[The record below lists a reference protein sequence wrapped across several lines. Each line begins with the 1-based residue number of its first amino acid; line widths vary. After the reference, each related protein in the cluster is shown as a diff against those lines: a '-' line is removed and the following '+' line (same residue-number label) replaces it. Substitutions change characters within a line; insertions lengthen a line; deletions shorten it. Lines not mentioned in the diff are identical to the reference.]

1 MRVQQLV
8 RKRVAVVVMAV
19 ALGVGLASC
28 GFANTSSGG
37 PGDPYAAGLFN
48 DLNHD
53 RAVNGLPP
61 LTWSPKLANQAGAW
75 ANTMANSGG
84 LEHQNLGALVS
95 SADYGGFRAMA
106 ENIFV
111 GTVGMSVEQVE
122 GAWINSPEHRANIL
136 SGNYN
141 IVGIGYFRSG
151 DGRLWAVQDFGGI

>member
-8 RKRVAVVVMAV
+8 RKRVAVVVMTV
-19 ALGVGLASC
+19 VLGVGLASC

-37 PGDPYAAGLFN
+37 PDDQYAAGLFN

-84 LEHQNLGALVS
+84 LEHQNLVALVS

-111 GTVGMSVEQVE
+111 GTVGMS
-122 GAWINSPEHRANIL
+122 
-136 SGNYN
+136 
-141 IVGIGYFRSG
+141 
-151 DGRLWAVQDFGGI
+151 

>member
-8 RKRVAVVVMAV
+8 RKRVAVVVV
-19 ALGVGLASC
+19 AGMLGLGLASC

-37 PGDPYAAGLFN
+37 PSDPYAAALFN

-75 ANTMANSGG
+75 ANSMANSGN
-84 LEHQNLGALVS
+84 LVHQNLGGLVS
-95 SADYGGFRAMA
+95 SADYRGFRTMA

-111 GTVGMSVEQVE
+111 GTNGMSPEQVE
-122 GAWINSPEHRANIL
+122 GAWMGSPDHRGNIL

-141 IVGIGYFRSG
+141 IVGIGYFRAA

>member
-8 RKRVAVVVMAV
+8 RKRVAVVVMAGV
-19 ALGVGLASC
+19 LGLGLASC

-48 DLNHD
+48 DVNHD
-53 RAVNGLPP
+53 RAANGLPP

-95 SADYGGFRAMA
+95 SADYGGFRDL
-106 ENIFV
+106 
-111 GTVGMSVEQVE
+111 Q
-122 GAWINSPEHRANIL
+122 RQDL
-136 SGNYN
+136 S
-141 IVGIGYFRSG
+141 RSATATTSG
-151 DGRLWAVQDFGGI
+151 CSIAPPR